1 MYEYTLHKNFQF
13 SVKLQFYIHNRSFQM
28 NAALAGA
35 YSDRNH
41 FLDIFT
47 ICLYFYITFIETV
60 SCMELLEQ

>member
-1 MYEYTLHKNFQF
+1 
-13 SVKLQFYIHNRSFQM
+13 M
-28 NAALAGA
+28 NATLAGA